1 MGGPVW
7 PPVKRRKVFI
17 NYRRIK
23 YFPLRAKPAK
33 RARWAKQREQKG
45 TPKNAVFWG
54 RGEADKRLRNTAK
67 RCSEKSR
74 SCRDEAPRSKY
85 SRRMPQNILGTARVQ
100 WHGEAMTKGCF
111 HPHPSF
117 RPLAENPPSPKGR
130 LPSGNPFCGTV
141 RTVPYFCHCGGA
153 SPWQSV
159 KEYGFFAA
167 FRMMGCPP
175 GSWLSLFRQNLRFC
189 HLLLWEG

>member
-1 MGGPVW
+1 MRPPEKGVTGEFFAKFRAFNKKGRRGGPVW

-17 NYRRIK
+17 NYRLIK

-33 RARWAKQREQKG
+33 RAQWAKQREQKG

-67 RCSEKSR
+67 RCSEKSE

-100 WHGEAMTKGCF
+100 WRGRAVTKGCLS
-111 HPHPSF
+111 PSHSF
-117 RPLAENPPSPKGR
+117 LFA
-130 LPSGNPFCGTV
+130 
-141 RTVPYFCHCGGA
+141 
-153 SPWQSV
+153 
-159 KEYGFFAA
+159 GFFINY
-167 FRMMGCPP
+167 RLKLM
-175 GSWLSLFRQNLRFC
+175 
-189 HLLLWEG
+189 E